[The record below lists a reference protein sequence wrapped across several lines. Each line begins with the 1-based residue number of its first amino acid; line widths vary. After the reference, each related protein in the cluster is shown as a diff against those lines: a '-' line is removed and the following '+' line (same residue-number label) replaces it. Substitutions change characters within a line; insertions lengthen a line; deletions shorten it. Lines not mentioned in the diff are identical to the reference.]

1 MSEKTVLKKKGVSE
15 RETDTAA
22 GALPAYVRG
31 IDAESLYFFL
41 TLYRAGSLPR
51 AAEQMGVSLSSANR
65 MLAKL
70 RTYWNDP
77 LFTRSGF
84 LMQPTESA
92 KKRYARVL
100 GLMNTLED
108 LQHEDRIDPLH
119 LKRTVRLATYDNAF
133 TLGIAS
139 VFSEFEK
146 RLPLVRFHV
155 TQADEHLFESAG
167 SRFLRA
173 PGTAPAAPLHSARH
187 GTLCLR
193 CAEGASINKKGCEI
207 REP

>member
-84 LMQPTESA
+84 LMRKA
-92 KKRYARVL
+92 
-100 GLMNTLED
+100 
-108 LQHEDRIDPLH
+108 
-119 LKRTVRLATYDNAF
+119 
-133 TLGIAS
+133 
-139 VFSEFEK
+139 
-146 RLPLVRFHV
+146 
-155 TQADEHLFESAG
+155 
-167 SRFLRA
+167 
-173 PGTAPAAPLHSARH
+173 
-187 GTLCLR
+187 
-193 CAEGASINKKGCEI
+193 
-207 REP
+207 

>member
-41 TLYRAGSLPR
+41 TLYRAGSLPQ

-77 LFTRSGF
+77 LFTR
-84 LMQPTESA
+84 
-92 KKRYARVL
+92 KKRVPDAANR
-100 GLMNTLED
+100 
-108 LQHEDRIDPLH
+108 
-119 LKRTVRLATYDNAF
+119 KREEALRPRPR
-133 TLGIAS
+133 S
-139 VFSEFEK
+139 
-146 RLPLVRFHV
+146 
-155 TQADEHLFESAG
+155 DEH
-167 SRFLRA
+167 
-173 PGTAPAAPLHSARH
+173 PGRPPA
-187 GTLCLR
+187 
-193 CAEGASINKKGCEI
+193 
-207 REP
+207 